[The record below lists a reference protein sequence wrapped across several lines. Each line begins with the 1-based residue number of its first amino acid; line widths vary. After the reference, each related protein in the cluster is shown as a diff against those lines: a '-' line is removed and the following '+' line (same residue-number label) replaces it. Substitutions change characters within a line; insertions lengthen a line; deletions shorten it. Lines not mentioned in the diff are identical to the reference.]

1 MQNYIQKRLKN
12 QRFAEFVVSH
22 VSDISQDRIKTCGDF
37 IAMIADAKLEKKK
50 LHKGSFCG
58 NRFCPM
64 CAWRKAKKD
73 ALKIAVL
80 MKYLQAEHLKEFIFL
95 TLTAPNVPADQL
107 ADEITRFNHAFAKL
121 TKRKEVLP
129 VIKGYVRK
137 LEVTYNADRD
147 NYHAH
152 FHVLVAVNKSYFT
165 DKTYIRQSEW
175 LRIWQDVMGDDRITQ
190 VHVEKVGQK
199 SGSSAINEVAKYAAK
214 DEEYLTSKKIFD
226 VFYNALK
233 GRQVLVYNGLF
244 ADANRLYKNG
254 ELDKLKLVDQTEY
267 VYMLLY
273 SWGRGEYVEAEKREL
288 TEEERKKVNRQLI
301 DEKEIAD
308 D

>member
-1 MQNYIQKRLKN
+1 MKKYIQKKFKN
-12 QRFAEFVVSH
+12 QRFAEFIVSH
-22 VSDISQDRIKTCGDF
+22 VSDTSQDRIKTCGDF
-37 IAMIADAKLEKKK
+37 LAMVTDAKLEKKK

-80 MKYLQAEHLKEFIFL
+80 MRYLQIDHQKEFIFL

-107 ADEITRFNHAFAKL
+107 TDEITRFNMAFKKMC
-121 TKRKEVLP
+121 KRKEVQP

-137 LEVTYNADRD
+137 LEVTHNADRD
-147 NYHAH
+147 DYHAH
-152 FHVLVAVNKSYFT
+152 FHVLAAVNKSYFT

-175 LRIWQDVMGDDRITQ
+175 LRIWQETMADDSITQ

-214 DEEYLTSKKIFD
+214 DEDYLLSKNVFD
-226 VFYNALK
+226 VFYKALK
-233 GRQVLVYNGLF
+233 GRQVLVFNGLF
-244 ADANRLYKNG
+244 ALANRLYKNH
-254 ELDKLKLVDQTEY
+254 ELDKLKSIDQTEY

-273 SWGRGEYVEAEKREL
+273 NWGRGEYVEAEKREL
-288 TEEERKKVNRQLI
+288 TEEERKKINRQLI
-301 DEKEIAD
+301 DEKEID